1 MVTYMKWLTFMVN
14 VYVVPWILWVCI
26 WANRPIIPKP
36 ELRGFWVEFHSVW
49 NSCLPGNSIR
59 DLFYPRFLQV
69 TKNLCE
75 SVTYSPSQKRSHRIA
90 MYMDPIRGSMC
101 IKIIRKN
108 LAKSSNSQNPDMTFH
123 YTDWIMTRSLP
134 WLITIRPY
142 QL

>member
-1 MVTYMKWLTFMVN
+1 MVTYMKWLIFMVN

-26 WANRPIIPKP
+26 WANWPIIPKP

-49 NSCLPGNSIR
+49 NSCLPGDSIR
-59 DLFYPRFLQV
+59 DLFYPRLLQV

-75 SVTYSPSQKRSHRIA
+75 SVTYSPSQKGHIELPCT
-90 MYMDPIRGSMC
+90 DPIRGSMC
-101 IKIIRKN
+101 IKIIKHP
-108 LAKSSNSQNPDMTFH
+108 AKSSNSQNPDMTFH
-123 YTDWIMTRSLP
+123 YTDWIMTGSLP